1 MSKGLRLLAIVMPFV
16 IVGLF
21 FMPLLSMTRVFED
34 STYTDLISLYSIAKD
49 RSLNVLASVVIGLFI
64 ISLVISIVCSILAQK
79 RIATI
84 YGNIL
89 SLSGIWIIAS
99 VLLAFYTQHNYQYSS
114 HAAFYIS
121 LILSVFFLAVF
132 IAYAVKWLK
141 ARLAS
146 IPPPRAQTHQVR
158 AHSGTGTAGRRTASK
173 GKGRRIASFLAP
185 YTIPKLIRV
194 LKLLL
199 SNSLL

>member
-16 IVGLF
+16 ILGLF

-34 STYTDLISLYSIAKD
+34 ATYTDLISLYSIAKD
-49 RSLNVLASVVIGLFI
+49 RFLNVLASIVIGLFV

-89 SLSGIWIIAS
+89 SLSSIWIIAS
-99 VLLAFYTQHNYQYSS
+99 VLLAFYTQHNYQYSP

-132 IAYAVKWLK
+132 IAYAVKWLQP
-141 ARLAS
+141 RLANR
-146 IPPPRAQTHQVR
+146 PPRPHKPTK
-158 AHSGTGTAGRRTASK
+158 SE
-173 GKGRRIASFLAP
+173 RIAELERQVAELQA
-185 YTIPKLIRV
+185 KE
-194 LKLLL
+194 KDAE
-199 SNSLL
+199 